1 LKAIVTVGL
10 PACGKSTYARRLEKA
25 GWDVLER
32 DRIRQEIMM
41 EREQEFSWEA
51 WDLID
56 EDEVTQRF
64 EARLTWLIQQR
75 RSFIISDTNLNES
88 RRSALVGLL
97 RDKGVDVSV
106 VLFDVP
112 FRDLRARNAARGGF
126 AVPYSAWVRLIPL
139 WKAAS
144 ARCRENRMIRV
155 TQVPAVLAAA

>member
-1 LKAIVTVGL
+1 MKAIVTVGL

-64 EARLTWLIQQR
+64 DARLSWLIRQR

-88 RRSALVGLL
+88 RRGALVSLL
-97 RDKGVDVSV
+97 RDKGVEVSV

-112 FRDLRARNAARGGF
+112 FRDLRTRNAARGGF
-126 AVPYSAWVRLIPL
+126 AVPHSAWGRLISL
-139 WKAAS
+139 WKTAS
-144 ARCRENRMIRV
+144 ARCKKDRMIRV